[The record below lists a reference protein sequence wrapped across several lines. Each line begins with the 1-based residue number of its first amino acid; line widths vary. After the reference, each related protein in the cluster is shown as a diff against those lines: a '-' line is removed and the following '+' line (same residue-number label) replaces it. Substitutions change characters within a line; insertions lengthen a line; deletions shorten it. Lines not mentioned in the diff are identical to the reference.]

1 MMYND
6 KFVLLVKFDLGE
18 SFYRAVLTTT
28 KCFKSNTQI
37 TNDPA
42 YNFDNITVADSDSKL
57 CSFLESKMKLEKG
70 SVEAS

>member
-28 KCFKSNTQI
+28 KMLQK
-37 TNDPA
+37 
-42 YNFDNITVADSDSKL
+42 
-57 CSFLESKMKLEKG
+57 
-70 SVEAS
+70 